1 MRLAC
6 WRARPTL
13 ANFGGIDE
21 DFRTQSALDGEVQCG
36 EERESHSTAAHF
48 SEYAGP
54 LCRSVTKRRSNC
66 VFPFVQPFSFLM
78 KASTKGKGETKE
90 VRFDPIFFAA
100 SVPAR
105 KPTAKDLKDVE
116 EHENDP
122 VEPKDHDTMDDTV
135 E

>member
-1 MRLAC
+1 MSLR
-6 WRARPTL
+6 
-13 ANFGGIDE
+13 DE
-21 DFRTQSALDGEVQCG
+21 ASLQLRVPICSL
-36 EERESHSTAAHF
+36 
-48 SEYAGP
+48 
-54 LCRSVTKRRSNC
+54 
-66 VFPFVQPFSFLM
+66 FSFLM
-78 KASTKGKGETKE
+78 KASTKGKGKTKE

-135 E
+135 EDL